1 MDHLELR
8 NIHQGYG
15 RKTVLQHVSL
25 HLAGGVLGLLGRNGA
40 GKTTLLKTIGTLIP
54 PTSGELVYNG
64 TPITDPTA
72 LRQRLGYVPQHVEFY
87 PHWSAMKTLL
97 FFAELRGQVPTRAEV
112 AAVLETVG
120 LTDAGQR
127 VGAYSGGMKRRLAL
141 ATALLAN
148 PAILVVD
155 EPTAGVDPDGRT
167 LIRKILGNISRD
179 RSVVLSTHTI
189 SDIEWLADQIV
200 ILKHGTVG
208 FAGRP
213 DHLIEGQRHRLW
225 TYTLPLHAE
234 IDQDPSIISFSRQGD
249 VLEIRQIADV
259 PPTSEAI
266 HLQPSLEEAYLA
278 FLQA

>member
-8 NIHQGYG
+8 DVHQGYG
-15 RKTVLQHVSL
+15 RKPVLQHINL
-25 HLAGGVLGLLGRNGA
+25 HLTGGVLGLLGRNGA
-40 GKTTLLKTIGTLIP
+40 GKTTLLKTMATLIAPTAGTL
-54 PTSGELVYNG
+54 VHNG
-64 TPITDPTA
+64 VPITDPTA
-72 LRQRLGYVPQHVEFY
+72 FRRRLGYVPQQVEFY
-87 PHWSAMKTLL
+87 PHWSAARTLRFL
-97 FFAELRGQVPTRAEV
+97 AELRGDVPTGAQIT
-112 AAVLETVG
+112 ATLETVG
-120 LTDAGQR
+120 LTDSRQR
-127 VGAYSGGMKRRLAL
+127 VGTYSGGMKRRLAL

-179 RSVVLSTHTI
+179 RIVVLSTHTI

-213 DHLIEGQRHRLW
+213 AHLIDAQRQRLW
-225 TYTLPLHAE
+225 SYTVPLHAG

-249 VLEIRQIADV
+249 VLEIRQIADAR
-259 PPTSEAI
+259 PTPEAV
-266 HLQPSLEEAYLA
+266 HRHPSLEEAYLA